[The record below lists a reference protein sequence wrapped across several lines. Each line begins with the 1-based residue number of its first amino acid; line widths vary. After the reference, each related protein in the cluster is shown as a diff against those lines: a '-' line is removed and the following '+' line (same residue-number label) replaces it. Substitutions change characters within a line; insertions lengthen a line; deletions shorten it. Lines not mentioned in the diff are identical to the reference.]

1 LVLLVLLVLLLLLL
15 LLLVLLVLLVLRVLL
30 VLLVLLPLVRRGAP
44 VLPRSVVRR
53 TWIATAVV
61 RVSPHG
67 SAAAA
72 AAAVRWGRT
81 WAPALLLWGRPVAVV
96 PAPLGA
102 AIVRPPGAW
111 AIGSVVGAGGDR

>member
-1 LVLLVLLVLLLLLL
+1 M
-15 LLLVLLVLLVLRVLL
+15 
-30 VLLVLLPLVRRGAP
+30 
-44 VLPRSVVRR
+44 RR
-53 TWIATAVV
+53 TWIATAVL

-81 WAPALLLWGRPVAVV
+81 WAPPLLLRGRPIAMV

-102 AIVRPPGAW
+102 AIVRPPGVW
-111 AIGSVVGAGGDR
+111 VG